1 MSNQT
6 FGVNN
11 TTNDITNSGPV
22 AQELALHKG
31 ATLFAIIIGGFTTF
45 TALSMGM
52 IKQAALG
59 TTVVINFDD
68 VAGTGEQGYRLNK
81 ETGAANGTVAAALVK
96 ELLFKRV
103 GDCALLHFYACQ
115 RLTEGGKVFIF
126 SNDTSV
132 LGSPVDLFDGLVPA
146 KVGGEAIL
154 EIRAISVTPGA
165 ESVALFGGDNAFV

>member
-1 MSNQT
+1 MNQA

-11 TTNDITNSGPV
+11 TTNDITHSGPV

-31 ATLFAIIIGGFTTF
+31 ATLFAIISADTDTP
-45 TALSMGM
+45 LSMGM

-59 TTVVINFDD
+59 TTIVINFDD
-68 VAGTGEQGYRLNK
+68 VAGGFGQVYTLNK

-103 GDCALLHFYACQ
+103 GDCALLHFHACQ
-115 RLTEGGKVFIF
+115 RLTSGGDVLVV

-132 LGSPVDLFDGLVPA
+132 LGIPGILFDGLTA
-146 KVGGEAIL
+146 GKEGGEAIL
-154 EIRAISVTPGA
+154 EIRALNVTPGA
-165 ESVALFGGDNAFV
+165 ESVVLFSGENAFV

>member
-1 MSNQT
+1 MNQA

-31 ATLFAIIIGGFTTF
+31 ATLFAVTSGFETF
-45 TALSMGM
+45 TSLSMGM
-52 IKQAALG
+52 VKQAALG
-59 TTVVINFDD
+59 TTVVVNFDN
-68 VAGTGEQGYRLNK
+68 TGGRFIQSYTLNK
-81 ETGAANGTVAAALVK
+81 EAGASDGSVAKDLIDQ
-96 ELLFKRV
+96 LLFKRV

-115 RLTEGGKVFIF
+115 RLTDEGEVNVR
-126 SNDTSV
+126 SDDTSV
-132 LGSPVDLFDGLVPA
+132 TGGPVILFVGGVSE

-154 EIRAISVTPGA
+154 EIRAVSVTPGA